1 MKRLRKITMTKKV
14 KQKTVEQLHDEI
26 MQLFIGQKMGK
37 TLVVLAE
44 TLVSVANY
52 MEVSDA
58 DVIGLVLNE
67 LLAYQEMEKEND

>member
-1 MKRLRKITMTKKV
+1 MTKKV

-67 LLAYQEMEKEND
+67 LLVYQEMEKEND

>member
-1 MKRLRKITMTKKV
+1 MTKKV
-14 KQKTVEQLHDEI
+14 KQKTIEQLHDEI

-44 TLVSVANY
+44 TLVSVANF

-58 DVIGLVLNE
+58 DVMGLVLNE
-67 LLAYQEMEKEND
+67 LLAYKEMEKEND

>member
-67 LLAYQEMEKEND
+67 LLVYQEMEKEND